1 MATGTAQAALERGG
15 NSYSGQF
22 SADLASIA
30 AAGQEL
36 ITVTVP
42 GAAVGDVVSVSPQS
56 ALLAGLIIAY
66 ARVSAADTVIVAVSN
81 HSGGAVDQ
89 AATVFN
95 YGIIRGS
102 TRSLGR

>member
-1 MATGTAQAALERGG
+1 MATATAQAALERGG
-15 NSYSGQF
+15 NTFSGQF
-22 SADLASIA
+22 TADLASIA

-42 GAAVGDVVSVSPQS
+42 GAAVGDTVTVSPQS

-66 ARVSAADTVIVAVSN
+66 SRVSAANTIIVAISN
-81 HSGGAVDQ
+81 HSAGAVDQ

-95 YGIIRGS
+95 YGIVRGS
-102 TRSLGR
+102 TQSLR